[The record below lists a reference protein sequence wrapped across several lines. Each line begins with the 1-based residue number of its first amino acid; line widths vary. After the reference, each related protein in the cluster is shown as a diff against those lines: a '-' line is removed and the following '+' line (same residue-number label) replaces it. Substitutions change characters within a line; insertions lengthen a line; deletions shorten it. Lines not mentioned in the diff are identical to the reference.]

1 MLSNDVTFSGSRLIL
16 IGIGI
21 QAMLQAV
28 ISFLILKATQ
38 YDVAGALRWLSGSL
52 NGMTMKNIPS
62 LFIVVAIWNYYFI
75 FNKISTS
82 FRTGR

>member
-1 MLSNDVTFSGSRLIL
+1 
-16 IGIGI
+16 
-21 QAMLQAV
+21 MLQAV

-62 LFIVVAIWNYYFI
+62 LFIVVAIFGTI
-75 FNKISTS
+75 ILFLSCHM
-82 FRTGR
+82 